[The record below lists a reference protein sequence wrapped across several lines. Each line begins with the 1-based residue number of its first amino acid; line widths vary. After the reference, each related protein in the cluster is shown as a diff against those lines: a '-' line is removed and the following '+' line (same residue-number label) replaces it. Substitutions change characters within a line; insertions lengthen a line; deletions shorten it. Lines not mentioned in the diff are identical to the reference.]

1 MKPTTH
7 SNHDRNTI
15 QRVVE
20 LTCER
25 IFSENTERQTPN
37 VETLREKLAAKKS
50 ASNTDSTESFPEKV
64 EGQRYSNA
72 DQLTSSVDTLVDSL
86 HAYDTYAGSITVAI
100 DITRLDPDYWLEAT
114 TAPGDASE
122 VEVTPT
128 PTPRFA
134 TITTVNTP
142 VPVVLAVEPLSKPGD
157 ETQSEPRTYAEI
169 VRTLIEQAKEHVE
182 IDTLLASR
190 AFHAGNVIAE
200 FERQNVAYIIFSRLT
215 TRDRERIST
224 IKTRDDAT
232 HAVEHD
238 VDVFVDGTPTCTT
251 NLVYVPEDSASDGY
265 VGFVTNIDVSKSD
278 LESDTVPETYK
289 KRWIAN
295 VHNRLLRTRLHT
307 KGVSQLELTRA
318 DYERVATEVNAYSLT
333 NHLLREST
341 GHTSEQF
348 PLPFDQFLHLLH
360 QKRWGVTSGTSPTGN
375 HESR

>member
-37 VETLREKLAAKKS
+37 VETLREKLAAKKA

-64 EGQRYSNA
+64 EGRRYSTA
-72 DQLTSSVDTLVDSL
+72 DQLTSSVESLVDSL
-86 HAYDTYAGSITVAI
+86 HTYDAYAGSITVAI
-100 DITRLDPDYWLEAT
+100 DITRLDSDYWLEAT

-169 VRTLIEQAKEHVE
+169 ARTLIEQAEEHVE
-182 IDTLLASR
+182 IDTLLAPR
-190 AFHAGNVIAE
+190 AFHAGNVISE
-200 FERQNVAYIIFSRLT
+200 FERQHVEYIICSRLT

-224 IKTRDDAT
+224 VKTRGDAT
-232 HAVEHD
+232 HAVERD
-238 VDVFVDGTPTCTT
+238 VDVFVDGTPACTT
-251 NLVYVPEDSASDGY
+251 NLVYVPEDSAPEEY

-278 LESDTVPETYK
+278 LESDMVPETYE
-289 KRWIAN
+289 KRWNAH
-295 VHNRLLRTRLHT
+295 VHNRLLRTRLQT
-307 KGVSQLELTRA
+307 KAVSQAELSRA
-318 DYERVATEVNAYSLT
+318 DYERAATEGNAYSLA
-333 NHLLREST
+333 NHLLRESDE
-341 GHTSEQF
+341 HSSAQCQ
-348 PLPFDQFLHLLH
+348 LPFDQFLHLLH
-360 QKRWGVTSGTSPTGN
+360 RKRWGVTTSTVPTRN